1 MVNLLRTS
9 GRVAGTLLAAA
20 LLLPAQQRTA
30 RPGTVNYTEGVV
42 SLNGQTVTERQLGSV
57 RVAPGQTLETQD
69 GRAEVL
75 LTPGVFL
82 RLGNRSAVKMVSDSI
97 IDTRVEVLRGTAM
110 VEADQVEKENHL
122 AVLNH
127 GSTTEIVKHGVYA
140 FNADQPM
147 VQVFDGH
154 ATVLQDDRTANLYK
168 GDQVALGPGNPKLK
182 VKGFHVKSTE
192 TNNSLY
198 AWSKLRSEYSA
209 ETNMSLAETVAG
221 TNPYWYAGAGWYWDP
236 YFSAFGFIPGEGYLY
251 SPFGWG
257 FMSPAFW
264 GGYYAPYYGYGYGF
278 GRGYGYGYGRGR
290 YPVGRALPPV
300 MTRGNAGSGFGRSSA
315 VGARPFSGGFGG
327 GMRMGGGGMR
337 MGGGGFGGMRGG
349 GGGRR

>member
-1 MVNLLRTS
+1 MVNLLKTS

-20 LLLPAQQRTA
+20 LLLPAQGHNA
-30 RPGTVNYTEGVV
+30 RPGTVNFTEGMV
-42 SLNGQTVTERQLGSV
+42 SVNGQAVSEKQLGSV
-57 RVAPGQTLETQD
+57 RVAPGQTLETRD
-69 GRAEVL
+69 GRAEML

-82 RLGNRSAVKMVSDSI
+82 RLGNQSAVKMVSASI

-110 VEADQVEKENHL
+110 LEADQVEKENHL

-127 GSTTEIVKHGVYA
+127 GSTTAIVKQGVYA
-140 FNADQPM
+140 FNADQPKVM
-147 VQVFDGH
+147 VYDGH
-154 ATVLQDDRTANLYK
+154 AKVQQDDRTADLFK
-168 GDQVALGPGNPKLK
+168 GDQVTLSPDNPKLK

-192 TNNSLY
+192 QADSLY

-209 ETNMSLAETVAG
+209 ETNMSLAQTVAG
-221 TNPYWYAGAGWYWDP
+221 TNPNWYAGTGWYWDP
-236 YFSAFGFIPGEGYLY
+236 YFDSFGFMPGDGYLF

-278 GRGYGYGYGRGR
+278 GRGGYGYGRYPIGR
-290 YPVGRALPPV
+290 GRPPV
-300 MTRGNAGSGFGRSSA
+300 MTRGSVGGA
-315 VGARPFSGGFGG
+315 VGARSFGGGFGG

-337 MGGGGFGGMRGG
+337 MGGGGVRMGGGGGMRGG